1 MDTTSRD
8 HLWLH
13 MKGLPYFRAL
23 LRAVEARYYD
33 QLPLQGF
40 VVDLGCGDGHFAATT
55 FSRPIE
61 VGLDPWKGPL
71 REASRRGIYRIA
83 VRGEGA
89 RLPLPDG
96 SADTVISNSVL
107 EHIPDLDPVLAE
119 VARVMRPDARFI
131 FCVPNQ
137 RFICNLS
144 VARFLDCIGLG
155 GMANSYRRLFNR
167 ISRHQHT
174 DDVQTWESRL
184 NKAGLRIE
192 KQWDYFSPKALA
204 ALEWGHLGG
213 LPSLVVRKVFG
224 SWNLV
229 EAHWNFV
236 VLEPILRNIYDAEQ
250 TRADGAYSFY
260 IAARV

>member
-1 MDTTSRD
+1 
-8 HLWLH
+8 

-33 QLPLQGF
+33 QLPLNGF

-55 FSRPIE
+55 FTRPIE

-71 REASRRGIYRIA
+71 REACGRGIYRVS

-89 RLPLPDG
+89 RLPLPDHC
-96 SADTVISNSVL
+96 ADTVISNSVL

-119 VARVMRPDARFI
+119 VARLMGPEARFI

-137 RFICNLS
+137 RFTSNLS
-144 VARFLDCIGLG
+144 VARFLDRIGWG
-155 GMANSYRRLFNR
+155 GLAAGYRRLFNR

-174 DDVQTWESRL
+174 DDTQTWEVRL
-184 NKAGLRIE
+184 NKAGLRIINH
-192 KQWDYFSPKALA
+192 WDYFSPKALA

-213 LPSLVVRKVFG
+213 LPSLVARKLFG
-224 SWNLV
+224 RWNLV
-229 EAHWNFV
+229 ESHWNFAL
-236 VLEPILRNIYDAEQ
+236 LEPILRKIYDAEE